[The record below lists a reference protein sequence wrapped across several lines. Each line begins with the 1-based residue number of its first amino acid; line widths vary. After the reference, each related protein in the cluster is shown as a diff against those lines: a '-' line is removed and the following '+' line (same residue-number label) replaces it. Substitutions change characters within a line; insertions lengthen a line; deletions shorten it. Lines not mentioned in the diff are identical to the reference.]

1 MHTHNA
7 IRRGLLML
15 AIAAAA
21 WGSGGAAAAILYRT
35 TGLTPISV
43 CWWRLT
49 IAAVILTL
57 THPTPPTSTRLQR
70 RPASISAQ
78 LRAHPASTSARRQAR
93 PAPTGTWRRA
103 RLASIGTWL
112 RAGLA
117 LPGRADWRTA
127 APIGIGLA
135 IAQAAYFA
143 SIADVGVAIATM
155 VTLGAGPLLV
165 AVGARFALGERLT
178 PLAAIAILV
187 ALAGLVL
194 LTGGADTAGPRPA
207 AGIGLALLAAT
218 AQATT
223 TILGRRT
230 GRTADTTA
238 VCWIGAIVLTPLA
251 AVMGIIPGHG
261 TPLPTIG
268 WLLYLGAVP
277 TAIAYPLFF
286 AGLATVPATIASV
299 VILLEPVTAAVI
311 AVGLLGEHLTT
322 SAVVGA
328 VLLLAAVAG
337 ISRPSRRK

>member
-1 MHTHNA
+1 
-7 IRRGLLML
+7 
-15 AIAAAA
+15 
-21 WGSGGAAAAILYRT
+21 
-35 TGLTPISV
+35 
-43 CWWRLT
+43 
-49 IAAVILTL
+49 
-57 THPTPPTSTRLQR
+57 
-70 RPASISAQ
+70 
-78 LRAHPASTSARRQAR
+78 
-93 PAPTGTWRRA
+93 
-103 RLASIGTWL
+103 
-112 RAGLA
+112 LA